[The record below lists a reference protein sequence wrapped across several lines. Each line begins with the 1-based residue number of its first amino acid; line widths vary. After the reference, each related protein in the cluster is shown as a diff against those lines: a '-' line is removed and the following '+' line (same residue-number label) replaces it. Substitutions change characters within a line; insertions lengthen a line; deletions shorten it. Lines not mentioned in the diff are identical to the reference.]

1 MSRLHD
7 LYAERAL
14 EGPFD
19 LETFIEELLAGG
31 LGAVTATEI
40 FDFLD
45 EIEDDVL
52 QNVQIKAQELPYYEA
67 NQDVAETRVREQ
79 IESLRA
85 RVRRAVSGGGLPA

>member
-1 MSRLHD
+1 MNRLHD
-7 LYAERAL
+7 LYTERAL

-19 LETFIEELLAGG
+19 LETFIQELLTGK
-31 LGAVTATEI
+31 LGAITATEI

-45 EIEDDVL
+45 ELEDDML

-67 NQDVAETRVREQ
+67 NQDEAETRVREQ